1 MVERRGASARPPL
14 TRLPTLTE
22 VIEPGP
28 LPPANDDA
36 TATAASPAAAEA
48 ELVASVMRE
57 LQPRI
62 DLMFEYRLR
71 EALSPLLARLA
82 DAVLHEARG
91 ELAATLRDVVARAV
105 AHEMARRR
113 GR

>member
-1 MVERRGASARPPL
+1 MAERRGASARPPL

-28 LPPANDDA
+28 LPPANDDV
-36 TATAASPAAAEA
+36 TAAPAAAEA
-48 ELVASVMRE
+48 ELVAAVMRE

>member
-14 TRLPTLTE
+14 SRLPTLTE
-22 VIEPGP
+22 VLEPGA

-36 TATAASPAAAEA
+36 SPAPAAAEA
-48 ELVASVMRE
+48 ELVAAVMRE

-82 DAVLHEARG
+82 DAVLQDARG

>member
-14 TRLPTLTE
+14 ARLPTLTE
-22 VIEPGP
+22 VIEPGS

-36 TATAASPAAAEA
+36 TPEAPAAAEA
-48 ELVASVMRE
+48 ELVAAVMRE

-82 DAVLHEARG
+82 DAVLQDARS